1 MEVKLTGTAEEIAAL
16 VLQLQGPAGRAA
28 VFCWDR
34 AENQPPARD
43 LKIGSKSRSAEE

>member
-1 MEVKLTGTAEEIAAL
+1 MEVKFTVQRKKSPPLYCNYKG
-16 VLQLQGPAGRAA
+16 GGRAA